1 MENLN
6 EQISRIKTMMGL
18 ILEVEGS
25 ISDEDSLID
34 LITNN
39 GYKKVETPEEAK
51 KYNFTLDLYDW
62 MYINPER
69 KTFAYKLKED
79 KKVFLGVKSKYDPK
93 NNKEYR
99 SEFTRVNYPMYPINY
114 QDYINAPIVDETW
127 DLSSIVNDLDKVR
140 NMYEGFIVKDET
152 TGKPKYVESNTPL
165 KDEAITVMKQT
176 LAERIN
182 AIKQNIEKY
191 ISEEDKIKS
200 ITSEKDQKTYTNINE
215 FITFIENN
223 AKNIGI
229 Y

>member
-6 EQISRIKTMMGL
+6 EQINRIKSMMGL
-18 ILEVEGS
+18 ILEAEGS
-25 ISDEDSLID
+25 IPDENSLIE

-51 KYNFTLDLYDW
+51 KYNFTLNLYDW
-62 MYINPER
+62 MYINTER

-79 KKVFLGVKSKYDPK
+79 KKVFLGVKSKYDHK
-93 NNKEYR
+93 NNKEYG
-99 SEFTRVNYPMYPINY
+99 SSFTRVNYPMHPINY

-127 DLSSIVNDLDKVR
+127 DLNSIVNDLDSVR
-140 NMYEGFIVKDET
+140 NMYVGFIVKDET
-152 TGKPKYVESNTPL
+152 TGKPKYVESNNPL

-176 LAERIN
+176 IAEKLN
-182 AIKQNIEKY
+182 SIKQNIEKY
-191 ISEEDKIKS
+191 VSEEEKTKS
-200 ITSEKDQKTYTNINE
+200 ITSEKDQKTYSNFNE
-215 FITFIENN
+215 YITFIENE

>member
-6 EQISRIKTMMGL
+6 EQIYRIKSIMGL

-127 DLSSIVNDLDKVR
+127 DLTSIVNDLDKVR
-140 NMYEGFIVKDET
+140 NMYDGFIVKDET
-152 TGKPKYVESNTPL
+152 TGKPKYIESNTPL

-176 LAERIN
+176 LDERLKT
-182 AIKQNIEKY
+182 IKQNIEKY

-215 FITFIENN
+215 YITFIENN